1 VAEARQGREP
11 QVRLTVRKPTRPVA
25 LIAPNAAGGNSDRGA
40 REMERVLRKDLR
52 SGREPTRFMLATPSA
67 RSRLLLT

>member
-11 QVRLTVRKPTRPVA
+11 QVRLTVRKPTRAVA
-25 LIAPNAAGGNSDRGA
+25 LIAPNAPGGNSDRVA

-52 SGREPTRFMLATPSA
+52 SGREATRFMFATASV
-67 RSRLLLT
+67 RSRSLLT